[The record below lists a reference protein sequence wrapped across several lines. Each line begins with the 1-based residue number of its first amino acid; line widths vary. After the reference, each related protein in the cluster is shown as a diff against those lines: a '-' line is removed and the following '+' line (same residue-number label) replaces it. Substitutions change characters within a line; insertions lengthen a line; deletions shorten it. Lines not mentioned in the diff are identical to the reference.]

1 MVGVFNATLPLS
13 NFSLTIY
20 RKVSLRLIPL
30 LAVCYGIAYVDRVN
44 VGFAA
49 LQMNRDLH
57 FSASIYGLGAG
68 IFFLSYAACEVPA
81 NLLLLRF
88 GARRWIGRIM
98 VTWGL
103 LAAAMVLVRK
113 PWEFYIIRLLLGAA
127 EAGFF
132 PGVVYYLT
140 LWFPQ
145 RIRARAISNFYVA
158 IPLSVVFMASASGYL
173 LDLNGRLGI
182 TGWQWMFLIE
192 AVPAVLLGTLVFA
205 VLPDG
210 PADARWLSND
220 ERAFVVEQLSAESDE
235 MVDSCRTTILET
247 FRDQRVWQLAA
258 FLFANAVAA
267 YAYSFTAPLLIKEIT
282 GYNNKTVGFIVAG
295 ISLIGAAAI
304 LTNGRIASS
313 KSRTYACLI
322 LSGVLIVLGCLGI
335 GLLQAPSLI
344 IFSLALLPTFHN
356 ANFPPLYSLAASFLA
371 KRGAAGG
378 LALINSVGIIG
389 GFVGPYYV
397 GLSKDFLGSYQRGF
411 LTISVLCF
419 VGTVLVIRLGKQATV

>member
-1 MVGVFNATLPLS
+1 
-13 NFSLTIY
+13 
-20 RKVSLRLIPL
+20 
-30 LAVCYGIAYVDRVN
+30 
-44 VGFAA
+44 
-49 LQMNRDLH
+49 
-57 FSASIYGLGAG
+57 
-68 IFFLSYAACEVPA
+68 
-81 NLLLLRF
+81 
-88 GARRWIGRIM
+88 
-98 VTWGL
+98 
-103 LAAAMVLVRK
+103 
-113 PWEFYIIRLLLGAA
+113 
-127 EAGFF
+127 
-132 PGVVYYLT
+132 
-140 LWFPQ
+140 
-145 RIRARAISNFYVA
+145 VA

-389 GFVGPYYV
+389 GFVGSYYV
-397 GLSKDFLGSYQRGF
+397 GLAKDFLGSYQRGF